1 MALDGGA
8 PSPAASTAA
17 PSDLLNLDN
26 SPQKRGRVEQ
36 PQVTMDALRDLFR
49 GELQIAVGQL
59 NEKVGKLEV
68 AMQAQR
74 AEVTDQIGEVKEE
87 CRGQREHLSAVST
100 KDAHRQA
107 RAKWHQRG
115 TGKGTSPDNRR
126 MAPGLRGDQ
135 GHRAGQQVRCRA
147 KVGHF
152 YMRDTFVPGLRR
164 GYAIVPLHRKE
175 GETESEQ
182 RQRVQ
187 HCIKHVCNANLTVDT
202 KDNGAPSK
210 LFLNISQPPEKRR
223 KVQVAA
229 KCKRLLMEQGA
240 LAADV
245 EVEYATGQVWLKGT
259 RVAAASV
266 TAHPPNTTPTGT
278 QGWIDLQTIAS
289 KLHHNIETIR
299 TAWQPLGAMLR

>member
-1 MALDGGA
+1 MASHMGTAQPLGTTQLFAAGPDGMALDGGA

-152 YMRDTFVPGLRR
+152 YMRDTSCQDSDG
-164 GYAIVPLHRKE
+164 
-175 GETESEQ
+175 
-182 RQRVQ
+182 
-187 HCIKHVCNANLTVDT
+187 
-202 KDNGAPSK
+202 
-210 LFLNISQPPEKRR
+210 
-223 KVQVAA
+223 
-229 KCKRLLMEQGA
+229 
-240 LAADV
+240 
-245 EVEYATGQVWLKGT
+245 
-259 RVAAASV
+259 
-266 TAHPPNTTPTGT
+266 GT
-278 QGWIDLQTIAS
+278 QSCLYTAKRARRSPNNAKECSTAS
-289 KLHHNIETIR
+289 NMYAMR
-299 TAWQPLGAMLR
+299 T